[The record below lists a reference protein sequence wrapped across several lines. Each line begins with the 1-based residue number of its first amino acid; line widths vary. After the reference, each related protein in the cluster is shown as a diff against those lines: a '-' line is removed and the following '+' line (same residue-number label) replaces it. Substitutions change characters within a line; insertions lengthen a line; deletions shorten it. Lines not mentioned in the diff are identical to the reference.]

1 MIIKYK
7 NENKTKNKDRQVIY
21 NFEVEKR
28 RSKPLRKKEIKRRNS
43 NLTT

>member
-1 MIIKYK
+1 MMIKYK
-7 NENKTKNKDRQVIY
+7 NENKIKNKDRQAIY

-28 RSKPLRKKEIKRRNS
+28 CSEPLRKKEIERRNS

>member
-1 MIIKYK
+1 M
-7 NENKTKNKDRQVIY
+7 KTKVKIKID

-28 RSKPLRKKEIKRRNS
+28 LSKPLRKKEIKRRNS